1 MSFDILESLYSTL
14 GGPITRQ
21 LSTSLGETEDATRSA
36 VRYAGPTMLAALIQ
50 QATTPNGAADLFR
63 AVQDERV
70 DPGIVGKLGGLLGNR
85 GSMESLQGLGESL
98 GSMVFG
104 NRGSAV
110 TNALSQVAGIRP
122 NSALSLLSMG
132 LPILFGMLRKQA
144 TAGRLDAP
152 GLASLL
158 FSQRNS
164 LERAGLDS
172 RITNALGFGSL
183 ASLLGAIPGVA
194 QKEPTTPRERER
206 TTERVGRA
214 PARVPVQE
222 ARKRPGWLPWAIA
235 AGVAALAMML
245 MVNRPE
251 ERTRTAQAPPA
262 ASVPDERIRLASA
275 ETKNLLQYFRFNDR
289 CGSRRKIAGIAH
301 SANSENRSV
310 AVTGYANGAGDYNQN
325 VAIAQTRA
333 EAVKDAL
340 VAEGLDESRIV
351 LNPPARATGSGTPK
365 KRAASISKCADANG

>member
-36 VRYAGPTMLAALIQ
+36 VRYAGPTMLAGLIH

-85 GSMESLQGLGESL
+85 GSVESVQGLGESL

-132 LPILFGMLRKQA
+132 LPILFGMLRKQ
-144 TAGRLDAP
+144 TTVGRLDAP

-183 ASLLGAIPGVA
+183 SSLLGAIPGVS
-194 QKEPTTPRERER
+194 QKEQTTSRERER
-206 TTERVGRA
+206 TTKRVERA

-222 ARKRPGWLPWAIA
+222 AKKRPGWLPWAIA

-275 ETKNLLQYFRFNDR
+275 ETKVYFNTAD
-289 CGSRRKIAGIAH
+289 STIDVENRRKIAGIAH

-310 AVTGYANGAGDYNQN
+310 AVTGYADSTGDYNQN

-351 LNPPARATGSGTPK
+351 LDPPARVTGSGTPEEA
-365 KRAASISKCADANG
+365 RRVDIEVR